1 MEQIFQAL
9 LTGILIGG
17 VYALIA
23 AGLTLVFGVM
33 GIVNFAHGEFVML
46 GMYGVYMAVKWLN
59 IDPYL
64 ALPLVAVE
72 MVVISAILYRVLI
85 VRVEEKAHS
94 QQILLTLG
102 LSIVL
107 TNGAMMIWGPN
118 YLTIK
123 SPTAIKSLSAFGI
136 YLSLGWLIAFACAVA
151 LTVILY
157 LILHRTDLGKMI
169 RAVSQNR
176 DAAVLMGINTRFVY
190 TVAFCMSAVVA
201 GIGGALISNIYYI
214 SPGIGSQFILIAFV
228 VVVLGGMG
236 NFWGAFWGGLII
248 GVSESIASV
257 FILPSLAPVVD
268 YVIFVAVLWWRPQ
281 GLFGMKGRV

>member
-1 MEQIFQAL
+1 M
-9 LTGILIGG
+9 GG

-46 GMYGVYMAVKWLN
+46 GMYGVYLAVKWLN

-64 ALPLVAVE
+64 ALPLVAVQ

-85 VRVEEKAHS
+85 VRVEGKAHS

-136 YLSLGWLIAFACAVA
+136 YLSVGWLIAFACAVA
-151 LTVILY
+151 LTVLLY

-214 SPGIGSQFILIAFV
+214 SPSIGSQFILTAFV

-236 NFWGAFWGGLII
+236 NFWGAFWGGIII

-257 FILPSLAPVVD
+257 FISPSLAPMVG
-268 YVIFVAVLWWRPQ
+268 YVIFVAVLWLRPQ
-281 GLFGMKGRV
+281 GLFGIKGRV

>member
-1 MEQIFQAL
+1 M
-9 LTGILIGG
+9 TGILIGG

-64 ALPLVAVE
+64 ALPLVAVQ

-151 LTVILY
+151 LTVLLY

-257 FILPSLAPVVD
+257 FISPSLAPVVD

>member
-64 ALPLVAVE
+64 ALPLVAVQ

-151 LTVILY
+151 LTVLLY

-257 FILPSLAPVVD
+257 FISPSLAPVVD

>member
-1 MEQIFQAL
+1 VEQIFQAL

-64 ALPLVAVE
+64 ALPLVAVQ

-151 LTVILY
+151 LTVLLY

-257 FILPSLAPVVD
+257 FISPSLAPVVD

>member
-1 MEQIFQAL
+1 MEQLLQAV

-46 GMYGVYMAVKWLN
+46 GMYGVYMAVKWFG

-64 ALPLVAVE
+64 TLPLVIVE
-72 MVVISAILYRVLI
+72 MIVISAILYRVLI
-85 VRVEEKAHS
+85 VRVEGKAHN

-118 YLTIK
+118 YLTID
-123 SPTAIKSLSAFGI
+123 SPTAIKNLSAYGTSLSV
-136 YLSLGWLIAFACAVA
+136 GWLIAFGCAVTIT
-151 LTVILY
+151 LLLY
-157 LILHRTDLGKMI
+157 LLLHRTDLGKMI

-176 DAAVLMGINTRFVY
+176 EAAVLMGIDTRFVY
-190 TVAFCMSAVVA
+190 TVAFCISAVVA
-201 GIGGALISNIYYI
+201 GMGGALISNIYYI
-214 SPGIGSQFILIAFV
+214 APSTGSQFILTAFV

-248 GVSESIASV
+248 GVSESVASV
-257 FILPSLAPVVD
+257 FIAPSLSPVVG
-268 YVIFVAVLWWRPQ
+268 YLIFLAVLWWRPQ
-281 GLFGMKGRV
+281 GLFGTKGRV

>member
-46 GMYGVYMAVKWLN
+46 GMYGVYMAVKWLD